1 MWRYQLV
8 RSKNMSF
15 SNILS
20 SHRHPLER
28 GVKHVTM
35 LLGSLASA
43 VSDNDNV
50 LAEETTTVSTGKV
63 RQGKRRAKGC
73 GFEK

>member
-1 MWRYQLV
+1 M
-8 RSKNMSF
+8 
-15 SNILS
+15 
-20 SHRHPLER
+20 
-28 GVKHVTM
+28 TM

-50 LAEETTTVSTGKV
+50 LAEETTTVSAAKV

-73 GFEK
+73 GFERA